1 MIDFEKELNN
11 EQLEAVTYVDSPL
24 LVLSGAGTGK
34 TRVITYKIAYLIEK
48 QKMESHRIMAVT
60 FTNKAADEMK
70 KRVYSL
76 VGDDAFNLWI
86 GTFHSNTLR
95 ILRREGY
102 IVDLPNNFTIIDQD
116 DRLSL
121 LRNIVKRLGID
132 DKKFS
137 PKMYLHLI
145 SNYKNSL
152 DFVYRKEPEE
162 IVHRFNDVFE
172 NYQSEL
178 KRSVQI
184 DFDDMLALTLRIFLE
199 NREILDFYSNLFDYI
214 LVDEFQDTNSIQF
227 NFLKILAERKG
238 NICVVGDDDQ
248 SIYGWRGAEVG
259 NIVNF
264 DKHFDNVKIVKLER
278 NYRSAPAILYVAN
291 NLIRNNSFRKGKN
304 LQPHHNFDAKIEVK
318 RCYDERDEAEFVVKQ
333 IDKIVKEGVSLSDI
347 AVLYRT
353 NAQSRNF
360 EVALNRRGIPY
371 QVIGGISFYQRK
383 EIKDILSYLRF
394 FNNFY
399 DMASFIRC
407 VKTPPRGIGD
417 KTIEKIISVMNKEGV
432 SAFDAAKMVARESS
446 KNVAKRLFEF
456 IDLIDGLNQFDKI
469 SEMIS
474 YIVEKTN
481 YEEYIKQFEEVY
493 VADKRI
499 NNIAELINSAVAY
512 EETVQEPNLGDFLSS
527 TTLQTSVDEMDD
539 GSIKL
544 MTIHSAKGLE
554 FDTVFL
560 VGLENGLFPLYS
572 SMDEELELEEERRL
586 CYVGVTR
593 AKKRLF
599 VTYADT
605 RIVYGRRQEME
616 PSIFLDEMRVAKGV
630 EKEFKDGKKVFHSKF
645 GRGMIISIKGS
656 GEDAKA
662 DVFFEKFGIKKMAL
676 KFLELI

>member
-70 KRVYSL
+70 KRVYSI
-76 VGDDAFNLWI
+76 VGDEAFNLWI

-102 IVDLPNNFTIIDQD
+102 LVGLPNNFTIIDQD

-121 LRNIVKRLGID
+121 IKNIIKRLNID
-132 DKKFS
+132 HKKFS
-137 PKMYLHLI
+137 PKMYLHFI

-152 DFVYRKEPEE
+152 DFVYGKEPEE
-162 IVHRFNDVFE
+162 LVHRFDDVFRY
-172 NYQSEL
+172 YQLEL
-178 KRSVQI
+178 KQSAQI
-184 DFDDMLALTLRIFLE
+184 DFDDMLALTLKIFLE
-199 NREILDFYSNLFDYI
+199 NREILHFYINLFDYI

-227 NFLKILAERKG
+227 DFLKILAEQKG

-248 SIYGWRGAEVG
+248 SIYGWRGAEIG

-264 DKHFDNVKIVKLER
+264 DKYFSDVKIVKLER

-291 NLIRNNSFRKGKN
+291 NLIRNNCFRKDKS
-304 LQPHHNFDAKIEVK
+304 LKPYHNFDAKIDLR
-318 RCYDERDEAEFVVKQ
+318 RCYDECDEAEFVVKQ
-333 IDKIVKEGVSLSDI
+333 LDKIVEEGVPLSDI
-347 AVLYRT
+347 AILYRT

-360 EVALNRRGIPY
+360 EVALNSRGIPY

-394 FNNFY
+394 FNNYY
-399 DMASFIRC
+399 DVPSFIRC

-417 KTIEKIISVMNKEGV
+417 KTIEKIISVVNGERV
-432 SAFDAAKMVARESS
+432 SVFDAVKIVAEESS
-446 KNVAKRLFEF
+446 GKLAKKLLDF
-456 IDLIDGLNQFDKI
+456 INLIDGLNQFDKV

-474 YIVEKTN
+474 YIVNKTK
-481 YEEYIKQFEEVY
+481 YEEYIKQFEEIY

-499 NNIAELINSAVAY
+499 NNINELINSAVAY
-512 EETVQEPNLGDFLSS
+512 EETVKEVNLGDFLST
-527 TTLQTSVDEMDD
+527 TTLQTSVDEID
-539 GSIKL
+539 GGSVKL

-560 VGLENGLFPLYS
+560 VGLENGLFPLFS
-572 SMDEELELEEERRL
+572 SMDEQRELEEERRL
-586 CYVGVTR
+586 CYVGITR
-593 AKKRLF
+593 AKKRLI

-616 PSIFLDEMRVAKGV
+616 PSIFIDEMRIVKGL
-630 EKEFKDGKKVFHSKF
+630 EEEFKDGKKVFHSKF
-645 GRGMIISIKGS
+645 GKGMIISIKGS

-662 DVFFEKFGIKKMAL
+662 DVFFEKFGIKKMSLRFL
-676 KFLELI
+676 KLI